1 MFEYDVF
8 LHNYNYQIP
17 EDELKKLRN
26 TNQKWRRDL
35 KEEDMVDAIVDENN
49 KCAGWSQARIS

>member
-1 MFEYDVF
+1 MLFFLAELKAGRYNQYFFDSIKNLFDYDTI

-26 TNQKWRRDL
+26 QN
-35 KEEDMVDAIVDENN
+35 
-49 KCAGWSQARIS
+49 